1 MGQSSNMSPRMSRCV
16 SLIVFFCFG
25 LFYAVA
31 LASFLCAKC
40 LSALI
45 HYFRNVPGQMMAD
58 W

>member
-58 W
+58 

>member
-31 LASFLCAKC
+31 LGVVSVCKMS
-40 LSALI
+40 SALI
-45 HYFRNVPGQMMAD
+45 HYFRNVPGKMMAD
-58 W
+58 